1 MVFPW
6 FSQPFSAPS
15 LDRPPGTLRDGPQGS
30 ATVQLACGEEAQFSA
45 RGWLSVECL
54 NHWDDDIYIYIYS
67 YNLHT
72 IVVYFHI
79 VHHSGLLYDIYIY
92 IHYII
97 SVHIYIYIFMYIVY
111 MILNVYIC
119 TWCTDKKYCYN
130 IVITRVFFKHDLV
143 GVYIC
148 IYTFAHIY
156 LCIYIYI
163 LPSGNLTSLLKMAM
177 AIEIVDFPIKDG
189 DFPFRYVHVY
199 QRV

>member
-54 NHWDDDIYIYIYS
+54 NHIYIYQ

-79 VHHSGLLYDIYIY
+79 VYHSAVVYYMIYIY
-92 IHYII
+92 IHYRLY
-97 SVHIYIYIFMYIVY
+97 VHIYIY
-111 MILNVYIC
+111 
-119 TWCTDKKYCYN
+119 T
-130 IVITRVFFKHDLV
+130 
-143 GVYIC
+143 C
-148 IYTFAHIY
+148 ISFI
-156 LCIYIYI
+156 
-163 LPSGNLTSLLKMAM
+163 
-177 AIEIVDFPIKDG
+177 
-189 DFPFRYVHVY
+189 
-199 QRV
+199 